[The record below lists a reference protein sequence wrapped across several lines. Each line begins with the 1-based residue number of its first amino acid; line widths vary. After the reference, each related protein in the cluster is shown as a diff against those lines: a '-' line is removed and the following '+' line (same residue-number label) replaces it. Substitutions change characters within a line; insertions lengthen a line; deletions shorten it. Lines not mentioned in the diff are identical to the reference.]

1 MRGWL
6 FGETRRVPIICEICY
21 LLICRVRFAFP
32 RYREKIPMIRRNEVR
47 GAEKE
52 RGRSGKEK

>member
-6 FGETRRVPIICEICY
+6 FGETRRVQVICEISY

-32 RYREKIPMIRRNEVR
+32 RYREKMSMIRRNEVR